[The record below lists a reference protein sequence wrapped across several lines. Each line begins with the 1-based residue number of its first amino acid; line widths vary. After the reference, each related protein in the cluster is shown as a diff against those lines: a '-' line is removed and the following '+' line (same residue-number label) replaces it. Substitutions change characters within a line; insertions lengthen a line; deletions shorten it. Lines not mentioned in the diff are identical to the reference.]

1 MKIYK
6 GKTVNLAVE
15 NALKDLNVS
24 ENDII
29 FKIIDEGTKGILGI
43 GGKKAKISV
52 ELKNEDGKRSV
63 EFLDGLF
70 NLLNIPAQAE
80 YTEVDDKIVI
90 NIITTAS
97 SSLIGYRG
105 ETLDALQTL
114 AGAVANIGNEEYK
127 RVVVDCENYR
137 QKREET
143 LQTLA
148 LRLANKA
155 IKSERV
161 VTLEPMNPFERRI
174 IHTTLSEFEGVKTES
189 QGVEPNRYIAIIP
202 NNAKP
207 FKKDFNK
214 SKGGKNY
221 DKKKE
226 SRSSGFKSEMIKT
239 TKKTSGFGTYLGNS
253 LKND

>member
-1 MKIYK
+1 MKIYE
-6 GKTVNLAVE
+6 GKTVDLAVE
-15 NALKDLNVS
+15 NALKDLNAQ

-29 FKIIDEGTKGILGI
+29 FKIIEEGSKGILGI

-52 ELKNEDGKRSV
+52 ELKSDDGKRAV
-63 EFLDGLF
+63 DFLDGLF
-70 NLLNIPAQAE
+70 DLLKVPAQAE
-80 YTEVDDKIVI
+80 FKEVDDKIVI
-90 NIITTAS
+90 NVITTAS

-114 AGAVANIGNEEYK
+114 AGAVANIGNDEYK

-143 LQTLA
+143 LQNLA
-148 LRLANKA
+148 KRLASKA

-174 IHTTLSEFEGVKTES
+174 IHSTLSDFEGVKTES

-202 NNAKP
+202 DNVRP
-207 FKKDFNK
+207 SKKDFSR
-214 SKGGKNY
+214 SKNGKY
-221 DKKKE
+221 GDKKRDKKTN
-226 SRSSGFKSEMIKT
+226 GFKSEMIKT

>member
-1 MKIYK
+1 MKIYE

-15 NALKDLNVS
+15 NALKDLNVQ
-24 ENDII
+24 ENEII
-29 FKIIDEGTKGILGI
+29 FKIIDEGSKGILGI

-52 ELKNEDGKRSV
+52 ELKSDDGNRAV

-70 NLLNIPAQAE
+70 DLLKVPAQAE
-80 YTEVDDKIVI
+80 FTEVDDKIII
-90 NIITTAS
+90 NVITTAS

-105 ETLDALQTL
+105 EMLDALQTL

-143 LQTLA
+143 LKNLA
-148 LRLANKA
+148 VRLANKA

-174 IHTTLSEFEGVKTES
+174 IHSALSEIEGVKTES
-189 QGVEPNRYIAIIP
+189 QGVEPNRYVVIIP
-202 NNAKP
+202 DNAKP
-207 FKKDFNK
+207 SKKDFTK
-214 SKGGKNY
+214 SKNGKHG
-221 DKKKE
+221 DKNRDR
-226 SRSSGFKSEMIKT
+226 RSNGFKSEMIKT
-239 TKKTSGFGTYLGNS
+239 TKKTSRFGTYLGNS